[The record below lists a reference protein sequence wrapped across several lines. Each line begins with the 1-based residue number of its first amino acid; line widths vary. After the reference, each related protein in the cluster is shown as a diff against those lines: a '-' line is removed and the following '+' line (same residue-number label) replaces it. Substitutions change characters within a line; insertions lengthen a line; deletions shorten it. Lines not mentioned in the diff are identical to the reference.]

1 MSDVFNVKNTI
12 LVDGKEHAYYSLP
25 KLAETYANINTLP
38 FCMKVVLENLLRN
51 EDDGQSVG
59 KNHIEAVA
67 NWDAG
72 AEA

>member
-1 MSDVFNVKNTI
+1 MSDIFNVKDT
-12 LVDGKEHAYYSLP
+12 LTVDGKEHAYYSLP
-25 KLAETYANINTLP
+25 KLAETHDNINSLP

-67 NWDAG
+67 NWG
-72 AEA
+72 CGR